1 MAAIPTCPCQWRQQ
15 VRVSH
20 ATWHF
25 SGSADTGQ
33 SQGSRR
39 ELGEGGGGD
48 VRFWQGSSRA
58 ACSGGRRRW
67 RTVTCQSS
75 SRSCHSPGSSDEPVV
90 GVLSASGSGARKFF
104 WREKMD
110 KSAGTRK
117 IWRERIDKS
126 AGRSSSLA
134 MASLTLSQQVSSLT
148 CWRREM
154 GERERSAP
162 RMAPD
167 EEQMTKR
174 SPLDFPAEWER
185 PGPSRRP
192 DIFPQFTPMKTPLPQ
207 PMPGD
212 PPEREDEDEE
222 DDGEDPEPEEEPEP
236 EE

>member
-1 MAAIPTCPCQWRQQ
+1 MAVIQACPCQWRQQ

-48 VRFWQGSSRA
+48 VRFWQGSSRTV
-58 ACSGGRRRW
+58 CCGGRKRW

-75 SRSCHSPGSSDEPVV
+75 RRNCHPPGSSDEPV
-90 GVLSASGSGARKFF
+90 GVLSASASGARKLF
-104 WREKMD
+104 WREKME
-110 KSAGTRK
+110 KSAGTRR
-117 IWRERIDKS
+117 IWRERIDSS

-148 CWRREM
+148 SWRREM
-154 GERERSAP
+154 RERERIAP